1 MKESVFHLGYC
12 YYYTL
17 FSFIPIPFKS
27 AFTSSDSKRPL
38 TLVNTTYTSH
48 KMAPS
53 ASKQK
58 RLAEKAAKKSASG
71 TATPA
76 STVNGGSTPLTSL
89 SNTGSTED
97 LVDAAE
103 QMKKLN
109 LATDRSAVSYNL
121 RGCEGEGFASESEV
135 GIWNNTDSQNG
146 VLVSDP
152 KSRDIKIDQY
162 ILSFHGRLL
171 IEGAEIALNYG
182 QR

>member
-12 YYYTL
+12 YYTL
-17 FSFIPIPFKS
+17 FSFITYTQKRITP
-27 AFTSSDSKRPL
+27 SDSKRPFI
-38 TLVNTTYTSH
+38 LVNTTYTPH

-109 LATDRSAVSYNL
+109 LATDRSAVSYIL
-121 RGCEGEGFASESEV
+121 RVGVGYECEKEDMWWSRRS
-135 GIWNNTDSQNG
+135 WNSA
-146 VLVSDP
+146 
-152 KSRDIKIDQY
+152 RY
-162 ILSFHGRLL
+162 
-171 IEGAEIALNYG
+171 
-182 QR
+182 

>member
-1 MKESVFHLGYC
+1 
-12 YYYTL
+12 
-17 FSFIPIPFKS
+17 
-27 AFTSSDSKRPL
+27 
-38 TLVNTTYTSH
+38 
-48 KMAPS
+48 MAPS

-109 LATDRSAVSYNL
+109 LATDRSAVSYIL
-121 RGCEGEGFASESEV
+121 RGCEGEGFASESELEPGTILIYRTV
-135 GIWNNTDSQNG
+135 FSFPTPRVEI
-146 VLVSDP
+146 
-152 KSRDIKIDQY
+152 SRLTSTFS
-162 ILSFHGRLL
+162 LSTVDF
-171 IEGAEIALNYG
+171 
-182 QR
+182 

>member
-1 MKESVFHLGYC
+1 
-12 YYYTL
+12 
-17 FSFIPIPFKS
+17 
-27 AFTSSDSKRPL
+27 
-38 TLVNTTYTSH
+38 
-48 KMAPS
+48 MAPS

-109 LATDRSAVSYNL
+109 LATDRSAVSCIPRVGVGYECEKKDMWWSRRSWNL
-121 RGCEGEGFASESEV
+121 A
-135 GIWNNTDSQNG
+135 
-146 VLVSDP
+146 
-152 KSRDIKIDQY
+152 QY
-162 ILSFHGRLL
+162 
-171 IEGAEIALNYG
+171 
-182 QR
+182 